1 VINCVFQCYTIG
13 FRAHETLVAV
23 SGYLLGEIGVTICE
37 KPGMSGLD
45 QLTALTQHLAGVSD
59 KV

>member
-1 VINCVFQCYTIG
+1 M
-13 FRAHETLVAV
+13 AV

-45 QLTALTQHLAGVSD
+45 QLTALSQHLSSVPD
-59 KV
+59 KVMLYLFIEQINLFAFTY

>member
-1 VINCVFQCYTIG
+1 M
-13 FRAHETLVAV
+13 AV

-45 QLTALTQHLAGVSD
+45 QLTALSQHLASVPD
-59 KV
+59 KVMLHLFIEQINLFAFTY